1 MSIAVTAVVRPSRLL
16 LVMVT
21 VAWFCL
27 ILIAGLVGCNYL
39 GVLSAWERPFIVIAY
54 VFVASACWS
63 VFFFAQKSYLI
74 TISSI
79 GQIRLLELGASV
91 GNGLI
96 VLDNDSS
103 DKFIV
108 NLQNDS
114 TLWPKLLL
122 LRLRS
127 DNGHLTVLCILQD
140 SVSLQSFRSLSVA
153 FRWITARVKRDIN
166 KI

>member
-1 MSIAVTAVVRPSRLL
+1 MSIAVTTVVRPSRWL

-39 GVLSAWERPFIVIAY
+39 GVLSAWERSFIVIAY
-54 VFVASACWS
+54 VFVASASWS
-63 VFFFAQKSYLI
+63 SFFFAQKSYLI
-74 TISSI
+74 AISSV

-91 GNGLI
+91 DNGLT
-96 VLDNDSS
+96 VLNNDSS

-108 NLQNDS
+108 KLQDNS
-114 TLWPKLLL
+114 TLWPTLLL

-127 DNGHLTVLCILQD
+127 DNGHLAILCILQD
-140 SVSLQSFRSLSVA
+140 SVSPQSFRSLSVA
-153 FRWITARVKRDIN
+153 SRWITARVKRDIN

>member
-39 GVLSAWERPFIVIAY
+39 GVLSVWERPFIVIAY

-63 VFFFAQKSYLI
+63 FFFFAQKSYLI
-74 TISSI
+74 TVSSI

-91 GNGLI
+91 DNGLV
-96 VLDNDSS
+96 VLANDSS

-108 NLQNDS
+108 NLEDDS
-114 TLWPKLLL
+114 TLWSKLLL

-127 DNGHLTVLCILQD
+127 DNGHLTILCILQD

-153 FRWITARVKRDIN
+153 SRWITARVKQDIN